1 MWSLPLEV
9 TITNMIV
16 SNKKVNKTKIKLKSL
31 VTGFF
36 LSFFLRLFLQSGER
50 KREKKKQ
57 SIHNE
62 SEWKKK
68 KKNNTF
74 TCCKNT
80 FPNFNITHRHFQNI
94 HSFLVRWLDVSAKN
108 ETEKQKS
115 RGGAKKK
122 KRRLF

>member
-36 LSFFLRLFLQSGER
+36 LSFFFYVCFCSRVKG
-50 KREKKKQ
+50 REKKKQ

-62 SEWKKK
+62 SEWKKEK
-68 KKNNTF
+68 K
-74 TCCKNT
+74 
-80 FPNFNITHRHFQNI
+80 
-94 HSFLVRWLDVSAKN
+94 
-108 ETEKQKS
+108 
-115 RGGAKKK
+115 
-122 KRRLF
+122 